1 MINESGTMSGGG
13 GKPRG
18 GRMCLGKAALAS
30 VDTQA
35 AAAELQA
42 AEQELEHGAQVQCIC
57 QHMVL
62 ASQHAPMLLTVDLC
76 HKGVLLLFYKQQ
88 AHMRFGWCL
97 VATLQFRC
105 CIGACTCIQEV
116 SRNSS
121 SWQPVPT
128 RLFAANYCASH

>member
-42 AEQELEHGAQVQCIC
+42 AEQELEHGAQVQCAC
-57 QHMVL
+57 QRLIL
-62 ASQHAPMLLTVDLC
+62 ASQHAPMLLIVDLS
-76 HKGVLLLFYKQQ
+76 HEGVLLLFYKRN
-88 AHMRFGWCL
+88 AHVRFGWCL
-97 VATLQFRC
+97 IAALQMWC
-105 CIGACTCIQEV
+105 CIYACTRIQEI
-116 SRNSS
+116 SK
-121 SWQPVPT
+121 PT
-128 RLFAANYCASH
+128 T